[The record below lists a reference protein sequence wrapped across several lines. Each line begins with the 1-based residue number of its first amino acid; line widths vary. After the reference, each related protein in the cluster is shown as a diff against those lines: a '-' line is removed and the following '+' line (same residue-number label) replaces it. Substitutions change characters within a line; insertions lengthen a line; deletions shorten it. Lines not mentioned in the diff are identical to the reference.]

1 MSADGK
7 DIHITDDA
15 LAELLTLA
23 REVDKDGT
31 TRYRNSAGE
40 IHRAHG
46 PAETWADGTQIWY
59 HRGHL
64 HCAHGPAVS
73 RADGGESWYLNGAL
87 HRSDGPSIVWPNG
100 AQVWHWYGQQMPH
113 AEWAQQVG
121 GTHD

>member
-7 DIHITDDA
+7 DRHITDDA

-23 REVDKDGT
+23 REVDEDGI

-40 IHRAHG
+40 IHRV
-46 PAETWADGTQIWY
+46 
-59 HRGHL
+59 
-64 HCAHGPAVS
+64 HGPAVTW
-73 RADGGESWYLNGAL
+73 ADGGESWYLNGAL

-100 AQVWHWYGQQMPH
+100 AQVWHWYGQQMLH